1 MKKQILF
8 ISSLFTIIVGET
20 FSQTILNETF
30 EAGLPGTWL
39 QTTLASDGG
48 WNNGTAADL
57 SSSSYPFSATNTTKF
72 MGTNDDKCG
81 QNCNK
86 SADRLISP
94 SMDLTSTANYRLS
107 VDIHFQKGTYQGKT
121 ETGTIEIS
129 IDGGLSW
136 TLLRNLTGVADWR
149 RESIDLSSYSGNN
162 DVKISFLYND
172 DGGWLFGF
180 GMDNFN
186 VYIPQ
191 QNDAILVSTTL
202 NRYSLANANN
212 TLALNVAN
220 NGSNPI
226 TSLTV
231 SWNDGTVHSETVNV
245 NIPVGGSATVNHP
258 VAVNYSAA
266 ITHEIDVEIT
276 QVNGTN
282 DPAPEDNSANT
293 LITILSQSPTK
304 RVVIEEG
311 TGTWCQWCPRG
322 AVAMEYM
329 YNTYPD
335 RFIGIAVHNGDP
347 MAVTEYDNGANFSGY
362 PSANIDRA
370 ILDGDVSQSAFQTYY
385 NQRKDLLT
393 PASVSVSGVRS
404 GSDLQVEVNATFF
417 SQFPAANYRL
427 GVIII
432 EDGVTGTGTGY
443 NQANAYAGG
452 GYGPMGGYE
461 NLPATIPAS
470 QMVYDHVGRALLG
483 GYNGQAGSVPSSIS
497 DGMPVS
503 YTFNYTVPAAYNI
516 DNMYAVGVVIDN
528 TTGEIINANKSPLAN
543 LSVGNIETIEMDVFP
558 NPATDKITIS
568 FEAQGGDYLVEIT
581 DLQGRTVVSEKHTNL
596 SGSQS
601 VDLNTSNLKTG
612 NYLVSVAKDGSSF
625 TKMISIK

>member
-1 MKKQILF
+1 MA
-8 ISSLFTIIVGET
+8 SLLLAGYS
-20 FSQTILNETF
+20 FSQVIFSENFDGAAALP
-30 EAGLPGTWL
+30 AGWTLHNVDGLTPAANVAYVNNAWVVRANSATGAGNHAVSTSWYSPAGTSNDWL
-39 QTTLASDGG
+39 VSPSIAIPAGGSYVLQFDAMAPDAQFPDGFKVYISTT
-48 WNNGTAADL
+48 GTAVADFGTTPVL
-57 SSSSYPFSATNTTKF
+57 TVNATPSSY
-72 MGTNDDKCG
+72 
-81 QNCNK
+81 
-86 SADRLISP
+86 
-94 SMDLTSTANYRLS
+94 
-107 VDIHFQKGTYQGKT
+107 
-121 ETGTIEIS
+121 TGYT
-129 IDGGLSW
+129 
-136 TLLRNLTGVADWR
+136 V
-149 RESIDLSSYSGNN
+149 DLSSYAGQSIHFAVRN
-162 DVKISFLYND
+162 DNTDKFL
-172 DGGWLFGF
+172 LFA
-180 GMDNFN
+180 DNF
-186 VYIPQ
+186 VVRQPQ

-202 NRYSLANANN
+202 NRYSLANTNN

-231 SWNDGTVHSETVNV
+231 SWNDGTPHSETVNV

-258 VAVNYSAA
+258 VTVNYSTA
-266 ITHEIDVEIT
+266 TTYEIDVEVT

-347 MAVTEYDNGANFSGY
+347 MTVTAYDNGANFSGY

-417 SQFPAANYRL
+417 SQFPAADYRL

-432 EDGVTGTGTGY
+432 EDGVTGTGSGY

-461 NLPATIPAS
+461 NLPSTVPAS

-483 GYNGQAGSVPSSIS
+483 GYSGQAGSVPSSIS

-528 TTGEIINANKSPLAN
+528 ATGEIINANKAPLAN
-543 LSVGNIETIEMDVFP
+543 LSVGNIETIEMGVFP